1 MILQGKKSNF
11 KLIFR
16 NEILNPHI
24 FFVYKRYKEK
34 SQQYIRKA
42 KLYKNMIWI
51 FYIRGKS
58 WILYRIG
65 SIPSILKK
73 FHFNFS
79 RYEKYV
85 DSNGNI
91 SDEDLTNLIYEI
103 IRLWPP
109 FFGGLRVAQMDFCYG
124 PYCVPKGK

>member
-1 MILQGKKSNF
+1 MVTNYVYDIYFLNLTVKNFKLLERVVCTYVHTEMILPGKKSNS

-16 NEILNPHI
+16 NESLNPHI

-58 WILYRIG
+58 WVLYRIG
-65 SIPSILKK
+65 TITLYIKK
-73 FHFNFS
+73 VSFQ
-79 RYEKYV
+79 
-85 DSNGNI
+85 
-91 SDEDLTNLIYEI
+91 
-103 IRLWPP
+103 
-109 FFGGLRVAQMDFCYG
+109 FF
-124 PYCVPKGK
+124 

>member
-1 MILQGKKSNF
+1 MYVHTEMILQGKKSNF

-42 KLYKNMIWI
+42 KLYKNMIVWI

-58 WILYRIG
+58 WVLYRIG
-65 SIPSILKK
+65 STLYIKK
-73 FHFNFS
+73 VSFQ
-79 RYEKYV
+79 
-85 DSNGNI
+85 
-91 SDEDLTNLIYEI
+91 
-103 IRLWPP
+103 
-109 FFGGLRVAQMDFCYG
+109 FFLGM
-124 PYCVPKGK
+124 KSM

>member
-1 MILQGKKSNF
+1 MD
-11 KLIFR
+11 
-16 NEILNPHI
+16 
-24 FFVYKRYKEK
+24 FFYKRK
-34 SQQYIRKA
+34 
-42 KLYKNMIWI
+42 KLSFIQNT
-51 FYIRGKS
+51 
-58 WILYRIG
+58 
-65 SIPSILKK
+65 SILKK

-124 PYCVPKGK
+124 PYCVPKGM